1 MQDKSSGQTTLKGFM
16 FKVTNGVGETAKSFT
31 MEIAESTTNF
41 NNDVSLEKDELNSIN
56 KVTSEVFGT
65 LIGAMTTLVTLAS
78 ADTQARNARY
88 AEEAKVR
95 NENETKRLQNDID
108 ENEKRREHE
117 IRMHELRA
125 NSTTKSQIGR
135 ASCRERV

>member
-65 LIGAMTTLVTLAS
+65 LISAMTTLVTLAS

-88 AEEAKVR
+88 AEEEKNR
-95 NENETKRLQNDID
+95 NAIRANNETLRIQT
-108 ENEKRREHE
+108 EANEAQSRREHE

-125 NSTTKSQIGR
+125 NSTTKSPSTSR
-135 ASCRERV
+135 